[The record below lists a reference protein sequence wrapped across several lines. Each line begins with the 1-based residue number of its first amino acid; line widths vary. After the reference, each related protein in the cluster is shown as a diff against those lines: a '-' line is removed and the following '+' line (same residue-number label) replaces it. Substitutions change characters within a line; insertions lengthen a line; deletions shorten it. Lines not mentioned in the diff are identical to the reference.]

1 MRRKHE
7 DFHDGAQD
15 GLTPLEP
22 LDVNRIRDF
31 DELLRGHGQDR
42 ASAAAVWERPPR
54 S

>member
-22 LDVNRIRDF
+22 LDVNKIAGF
-31 DELLRGHGQDR
+31 
-42 ASAAAVWERPPR
+42 
-54 S
+54 